1 MKQHTLEV
9 LKKIEDKAAC
19 VFNSFSANYFK
30 ANPKKSNFLL
40 TPNEQVNSNLDGL
53 IIETS
58 KSEKLLGINIDH
70 FLTLNKHVSKLCKK
84 ASQDYMLLHVFQVI

>member
-9 LKKIEDKAAC
+9 LKKIEDKAGC

-70 FLTLNKHVSKLCKK
+70 FLTLNKHVSKL
-84 ASQDYMLLHVFQVI
+84 